1 MNTSPSKSGVHWE
14 VATYLMVE
22 KPRFLFLEGS
32 GGTAGLPVVAAV
44 APAGVPA
51 VLIGASATRAAS
63 STDRPAADILAP
75 AAGTCS
81 TAASAARGDGGEG
94 FHLSGA
100 ACPRRYPLPPPLTM
114 LSSQESP
121 EGRVLAARAADTPH
135 FLVPGAPTAGFPSP
149 SCAPPAPAPTAAQ
162 CGRPPG
168 PGASV
173 GLNARHPRSPSSNGI
188 G

>member
-1 MNTSPSKSGVHWE
+1 MNTNPSKSGVHLE
-14 VATYLMVE
+14 GATYLRVE
-22 KPRFLFLEGS
+22 KPSFLFLEGS
-32 GGTAGLPVVAAV
+32 GGTTRAPVVAAV
-44 APAGVPA
+44 ALAGIPAALAGASTTHAVSSADRLAAGAPAPA
-51 VLIGASATRAAS
+51 V
-63 STDRPAADILAP
+63 
-75 AAGTCS
+75 GTCS